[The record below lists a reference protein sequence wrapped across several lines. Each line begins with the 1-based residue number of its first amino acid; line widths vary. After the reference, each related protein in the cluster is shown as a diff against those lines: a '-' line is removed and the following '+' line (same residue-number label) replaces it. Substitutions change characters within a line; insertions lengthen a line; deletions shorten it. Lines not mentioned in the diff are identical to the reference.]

1 MECDRAPVIVCRVR
15 AGRRKIRG
23 HHGHRAAR
31 VNCMLELRPREL
43 SDKKE
48 GNVETHQRKDGSMWK
63 VEGTW
68 GVAAGSSPPLTHKVL
83 TLRV

>member
-1 MECDRAPVIVCRVR
+1 
-15 AGRRKIRG
+15 
-23 HHGHRAAR
+23 
-31 VNCMLELRPREL
+31 MLELRPREL

-63 VEGTW
+63 EEGTW